1 MSTNPF
7 KPPSADVDVP
17 DTRRGSPIK
26 ALVLGVVVDF
36 AGTMVA
42 STVFFLLFGA
52 YLAASGTPADAAANY
67 GLGLDS
73 PMGIVLNIVG
83 SLFSVLGG
91 YVCARVAKHSE
102 YGLGGILAV
111 VNVVLGLLLGGE
123 AAANAY
129 GLISSVI
136 TFAAVMVGT
145 HIGAQQNRRA
155 VRAAINLGVQP

>member
-1 MSTNPF
+1 MATNPF
-7 KPPSADVDVP
+7 KPPSADVDIP
-17 DTRRGSPIK
+17 DTRRGSPVR

-42 STVFFLLFGA
+42 STVFFLLIGA
-52 YLAASGTPADAAANY
+52 YLASSGTPADQVVSY
-67 GLGLDS
+67 EFGLDS
-73 PMGIVLNIVG
+73 PIGIVLNIVG
-83 SLFSVLGG
+83 ALFSVLGG
-91 YVCARVAKHSE
+91 YVCARVAKHAE
-102 YGLGGILAV
+102 YRLGAILAG

-136 TFAAVMVGT
+136 TIAAVMIGT

-155 VRAAINLGVQP
+155 VRDAISLGVQP